1 LQFNKYRDNLNYENV
16 LINFIESYF
25 NEYEMIT
32 NKNYDQI
39 LNLFK
44 NQMSHFGSKINILLP
59 NGDVKKVLLKNLNSD
74 GSLLVEGGGKEENIF
89 SGRIINDIN

>member
-1 LQFNKYRDNLNYENV
+1 M
-16 LINFIESYF
+16 
-25 NEYEMIT
+25 MI

-44 NQMSHFGSKINILLP
+44 NQMSHLGSNINILLP
-59 NGDVKKVLLKNLNSD
+59 NGDVKKVLLKNLNLD
-74 GSLLVEGGGKEENIF
+74 GSLLVEGDGKEESIF

>member
-1 LQFNKYRDNLNYENV
+1 MMN
-16 LINFIESYF
+16 
-25 NEYEMIT
+25 

-44 NQMSHFGSKINILLP
+44 NQMSHLGSNIDILLP
-59 NGDVKKVLLKNLNSD
+59 NGDVKKFLLKNLNLD

>member
-1 LQFNKYRDNLNYENV
+1 MMN
-16 LINFIESYF
+16 
-25 NEYEMIT
+25 

-44 NQMSHFGSKINILLP
+44 NQMSHLGSNIEILLP
-59 NGDVKKVLLKNLNSD
+59 NGDVKKFFLKNLNLD
-74 GSLLVEGGGKEENIF
+74 GSLLVEGGGKEESIF

>member
-1 LQFNKYRDNLNYENV
+1 MMN
-16 LINFIESYF
+16 
-25 NEYEMIT
+25 

-44 NQMSHFGSKINILLP
+44 NQMSYLGSNIDILLP
-59 NGDVKKVLLKNLNSD
+59 NGDVKKVLLKNLNLD
-74 GSLLVEGGGKEENIF
+74 GSLLVEDGGKEENIF

>member
-1 LQFNKYRDNLNYENV
+1 
-16 LINFIESYF
+16 
-25 NEYEMIT
+25 
-32 NKNYDQI
+32 
-39 LNLFK
+39 
-44 NQMSHFGSKINILLP
+44 MSHFGSKINILLP

>member
-1 LQFNKYRDNLNYENV
+1 MMN
-16 LINFIESYF
+16 
-25 NEYEMIT
+25 

-44 NQMSHFGSKINILLP
+44 NQMSNLGSNIDILLP
-59 NGDVKKVLLKNLNSD
+59 NGDIKKFLLKNLNLD
-74 GSLLVEGGGKEENIF
+74 GSLLVEYDGKEENIF

>member
-1 LQFNKYRDNLNYENV
+1 M
-16 LINFIESYF
+16 IN
-25 NEYEMIT
+25 

-39 LNLFK
+39 LNFFK
-44 NQMSHFGSKINILLP
+44 NQMSHLGSNIDILLP
-59 NGDVKKVLLKNLNSD
+59 NGVVKKFLLKNLNLD

>member
-1 LQFNKYRDNLNYENV
+1 M
-16 LINFIESYF
+16 IN
-25 NEYEMIT
+25 

-44 NQMSHFGSKINILLP
+44 NQMSNLGSNIDILLP
-59 NGDVKKVLLKNLNSD
+59 NGDVKKVLLKNLNLD
-74 GSLLVEGGGKEENIF
+74 GSLLVEGGGKEESIF